1 MLHAMLITAGA
12 IRKKKQT
19 HGMFQGTLRKNETY
33 EQYGPQ
39 KQSKTY
45 PSVIK
50 HVIYMESTSYR

>member
-1 MLHAMLITAGA
+1 
-12 IRKKKQT
+12 
-19 HGMFQGTLRKNETY
+19 MFQGTPRENETY